1 MLKLDEF
8 QDAMVKSTAN
18 NILGIA
24 GAGSGKT
31 RVLTERIKYL
41 LNELKV
47 PAKNIIAITFTNM
60 AAEEMQ
66 ARLKDIP
73 CIKEAFIGT
82 IHSLANKIYTKSKK
96 SYQLLTEDVGMLI
109 YEEVLRK
116 YPALTFERYKSY
128 VEQCK
133 LFTTGR
139 ITDDELHSFL
149 TRAEWKALYDCS
161 DDVDAVIKRDSI
173 ITFDELI
180 TEATDYFAKNSIRI
194 QHLLVDE
201 LQDVDSEQFKFIM
214 GLQADNN
221 FFVGDD
227 WQAIYGFKGG
237 NVEIFKDLFRKSD
250 FRVYELSNNYRNAE
264 EILKLGLNIIK
275 QHPDIIVKDVIG
287 LNKKR
292 GKVKF
297 YERKAL
303 YALVD
308 ILKRDKANLRDW
320 FVLTRSNKDLYK
332 LADLLDDN
340 DLDYCFV
347 KKSELTLKEL
357 QHTLTANQ
365 IKLMTVHSAKGL
377 ENKKVI
383 LYGNFPVVIP
393 HWMKNYDM
401 DERKVMYVGITRAIE
416 ELYIFN

>member
-8 QDAMVKSTAN
+8 QDAMVKSKAK

-41 LNELKV
+41 LDELKV

-66 ARLKDIP
+66 ARLNDVP

-82 IHSLANKIYTKSKK
+82 IHSLANKIYIKSKK
-96 SYQLLTEDVGMLI
+96 SYQLLTEDVEMLI

-116 YPALTFERYKSY
+116 YPALSFERYKQY
-128 VEQCK
+128 VEQRK
-133 LFTTGR
+133 LYKFGR
-139 ITDDELHSFL
+139 ITDDEFTSCLNSK
-149 TRAEWKALYDCS
+149 EWSVLSDC
-161 DDVDAVIKRDSI
+161 VPEVHKVIKRDSI

-180 TEATDYFAKNSIRI
+180 IEATEYFAQNSIRI

-201 LQDVDSEQFKFIM
+201 LQDIDSEQFKFIM
-214 GLQADNN
+214 GLKAENN

-227 WQAIYGFKGG
+227 WQSIYGFKGG
-237 NVEIFKDLFRKSD
+237 NVEIFRDLFRKSD
-250 FRVYELSNNYRNAE
+250 FQVYELSNNYRNAR
-264 EILKLGLNIIK
+264 EILDLGLNIID
-275 QHPDIIVKDVIG
+275 QHPHIIQKDVIG
-287 LNKKR
+287 LNKDR

-303 YALVD
+303 HALVD
-308 ILKRDKANLRDW
+308 LLKRDKANLRDW

-357 QHTLTANQ
+357 QHALNANQ